1 MKNFLYFSTMI
12 GLMVS
17 MVCTSFAQNST
28 KVHFNE
34 EEIYKQA
41 QSAYDAAEY
50 EEALSLLRPAADR
63 GAAKAQNLL
72 GTCYYEGK
80 GVNRD
85 LELSALWYRRSAE
98 QGYAPAQNNLAYAY
112 LKGEGVEKNISKA
125 LYWCENAIKQDYEPA
140 NYTMGLIYGLAQKD
154 YVNAAKY
161 YRKAAESGNSDAMVN
176 LGTLY
181 ERGYGVPMDYE
192 KAYALYFKA
201 AQDNN
206 YYACYNLGLCYQ
218 YGRGKD
224 IDLTKAVYWYKK
236 AEEAGGDQNGLCFK
250 IGYILFTINDGECFS
265 WLKRASESGNLIAEI
280 GVGVCYAKG
289 LGTEK
294 NIDKAVEIFQK
305 AARVN
310 VLDEGENEESRALLH
325 EYSTLGHMH
334 LSYLCYNDSYSGL
347 SRREAINYFWSAQNG
362 LESYMEYH
370 WFLSDNEYNAILED
384 YSKSAFFESIGGIAS
399 NIDVGIEYSKP
410 SIPTILWPEEDV
422 TSVII
427 NNDEE
432 VQIGGV
438 YFALENGQILF
449 SQYGHMN
456 DLCETGS
463 YSALEDIVPD
473 ENFNPDSWISSDD
486 DRLTVKRNKG
496 FLFRFRREDSP
507 CTYCRIFVNRINK
520 DNSGSIQSVEL
531 LYQMNRIR

>member
-17 MVCTSFAQNST
+17 MVCASFAQNST
-28 KVHFNE
+28 KVHFND

-80 GVNRD
+80 GVN
-85 LELSALWYRRSAE
+85 
-98 QGYAPAQNNLAYAY
+98 
-112 LKGEGVEKNISKA
+112 VEKNISKA

-310 VLDEGENEESRALLH
+310 VLDEGEN
-325 EYSTLGHMH
+325 
-334 LSYLCYNDSYSGL
+334 
-347 SRREAINYFWSAQNG
+347 REAINYFWSAQNG

-463 YSALEDIVPD
+463 YSALEDIIPD

-520 DNSGSIQSVEL
+520 DNNGSIQSVEL